1 MPASIAP
8 IGDDCN
14 RGYSWPCKGPD
25 AANFC
30 CEENHTMTTASPDDA
45 SVRFS
50 DRIETRMGYT
60 SPTERTQETDWSNW
74 ERWMAGHKSA
84 VYQDIAS
91 EMIDPLEQRLRTL
104 ELELAQTRGALDVL
118 RDGALDV
125 LRDRGASS
133 TDNVNETIDKI
144 RTDFQEKVKEIE
156 LRLAE
161 TIGTVDVLRG
171 KGVPGALHVRGT
183 FNSGATY
190 CLNDVVASGGSS
202 WVALKDSPGTIPGP
216 GWQLIASQ
224 GRRGVA
230 GEKGERGPQGSPG
243 LSGATIR
250 EWKIDR
256 ARYVATPVMSDGG
269 EGPPLELRG
278 LFEQFLHETR

>member
-1 MPASIAP
+1 
-8 IGDDCN
+8 
-14 RGYSWPCKGPD
+14 
-25 AANFC
+25 
-30 CEENHTMTTASPDDA
+30 MTTRANDEGL
-45 SVRFS
+45 RRS
-50 DRIETRMGYT
+50 DPVYSYEDRP
-60 SPTERTQETDWSNW
+60 PTLTTAEMNW
-74 ERWMAGHKSA
+74 G
-84 VYQDIAS
+84 D
-91 EMIDPLEQRLRTL
+91 LEQRFDAHTEAVGEVLGETRASFEKRIK
-104 ELELAQTRGALDVL
+104 ELELQVATMRGALDVL

-125 LRDRGASS
+125 LRDKGASS

-183 FNSGATY
+183 FDSGATY

-224 GRRGVA
+224 GKRGV
-230 GEKGERGPQGSPG
+230 KGERGERGAAAAPLKWIGAG
-243 LSGATIR
+243 LNFRNGVTLETR
-250 EWKIDR
+250 L
-256 ARYVATPVMSDGG
+256 SDGSVG
-269 EGPPLELRG
+269 APVQLFKTISVDPEDFTLKFVGCDDSVLRISLLP
-278 LFEQFLHETR
+278 LFEAYHRQTTG

>member
-1 MPASIAP
+1 
-8 IGDDCN
+8 
-14 RGYSWPCKGPD
+14 
-25 AANFC
+25 
-30 CEENHTMTTASPDDA
+30 MTTISPDD
-45 SVRFS
+45 SMIRRS
-50 DRIETRMGYT
+50 DAIKTSHTQET
-60 SPTERTQETDWSNW
+60 ETDWSNW

-91 EMIDPLEQRLRTL
+91 EMIDPLEQRLRAL
-104 ELELAQTRGALDVL
+104 ELELAETRGALDVL

-125 LRDRGASS
+125 LRHKGATS

-183 FNSGATY
+183 FDSGATY

-224 GRRGVA
+224 GKRGVA
-230 GEKGERGPQGSPG
+230 GEKGERGERGPQGNPG

-250 EWKIDR
+250 DWKIDR
-256 ARYVATPVMSDGG
+256 TGYVATPVMSDGRDG
-269 EGPPLELRG
+269 QPLELRG
-278 LFEQFLHETR
+278 LFEQFFLEAR

>member
-1 MPASIAP
+1 
-8 IGDDCN
+8 
-14 RGYSWPCKGPD
+14 
-25 AANFC
+25 
-30 CEENHTMTTASPDDA
+30 MTTVSPDD
-45 SVRFS
+45 SMIRRS
-50 DRIETRMGYT
+50 DAINYA
-60 SPTERTQETDWSNW
+60 QETETESTGLDAIY
-74 ERWMAGHKSA
+74 EAVGECIGDTAGR
-84 VYQDIAS
+84 
-91 EMIDPLEQRLRTL
+91 LEKRIKAM
-104 ELELAQTRGALDVL
+104 ELQLAETRGALDVL

-125 LRDRGASS
+125 LRDKGASS

-183 FNSGATY
+183 FDSGATY

-224 GRRGVA
+224 GKRGVA
-230 GEKGERGPQGSPG
+230 GEKGERGERGPQGNPG

-250 EWKIDR
+250 GWKIDR
-256 ARYVATPVMSDGG
+256 ERYVATPVMSDGRD
-269 EGPPLELRG
+269 GPPLELRG
-278 LFEQFLHETR
+278 LFEQFWLEAR

>member
-1 MPASIAP
+1 
-8 IGDDCN
+8 
-14 RGYSWPCKGPD
+14 
-25 AANFC
+25 
-30 CEENHTMTTASPDDA
+30 MTTANA
-45 SVRFS
+45 NGG
-50 DRIETRMGYT
+50 IH
-60 SPTERTQETDWSNW
+60 RTDPIKTQPSNTPDWSAWENW
-74 ERWMAGHKSA
+74 MEGHKA
-84 VYQDIAS
+84 QVLDVAC
-91 EMIDPLEQRLRTL
+91 EAAGTALGETAAGLEKRIKTL
-104 ELELAQTRGALDVL
+104 ELQLAETRGALDVL

-125 LRDRGASS
+125 LRDKGASS

-183 FNSGATY
+183 FDSGATY

-224 GRRGVA
+224 GKRGVA
-230 GEKGERGPQGSPG
+230 GEKGERGERGPQGNPG

-250 EWKIDR
+250 DWKIDR
-256 ARYVATPVMSDGG
+256 TRYVATPIMSDGN
-269 EGPPLELRG
+269 EGPPLEPRG
-278 LFEQFLHETR
+278 LFEQFLKDAG

>member
-1 MPASIAP
+1 
-8 IGDDCN
+8 
-14 RGYSWPCKGPD
+14 
-25 AANFC
+25 
-30 CEENHTMTTASPDDA
+30 MTTPGTADDIIRL
-45 SVRFS
+45 SDMENYTHLISERFGEALG
-50 DRIETRMGYT
+50 DMTGPIEKRIK
-60 SPTERTQETDWSNW
+60 
-74 ERWMAGHKSA
+74 A
-84 VYQDIAS
+84 
-91 EMIDPLEQRLRTL
+91 L
-104 ELELAQTRGALDVL
+104 ELQLAETRGALDVL

-125 LRDRGASS
+125 LRDKGASS
-133 TDNVNETIDKI
+133 TDNVNEIIDKI

-224 GRRGVA
+224 GKRGVA
-230 GEKGERGPQGSPG
+230 GEKGERGERGPQGNPG
-243 LSGATIR
+243 LSGAMIR
-250 EWKIDR
+250 DWKIDR
-256 ARYVATPVMSDGG
+256 ARYVATPVMSDGRD
-269 EGPPLELRG
+269 GPPLELHA
-278 LFEQFLHETR
+278 LFEQFLLETR

>member
-1 MPASIAP
+1 
-8 IGDDCN
+8 
-14 RGYSWPCKGPD
+14 
-25 AANFC
+25 
-30 CEENHTMTTASPDDA
+30 MTSPSPTDS

-50 DRIETRMGYT
+50 DTIKTRAVR
-60 SPTERTQETDWSNW
+60 PTQETTDWEAWLAARMDEPFKTFGEEVVEAIS
-74 ERWMAGHKSA
+74 
-84 VYQDIAS
+84 QQIA
-91 EMIDPLEQRLRTL
+91 DPLDKRIRAL

-125 LRDRGASS
+125 LRDKGASR

-190 CLNDVVASGGSS
+190 CLNDLVAHNGGS
-202 WVALKDSPGTIPGP
+202 WVAKKDNPGP
-216 GWQLIASQ
+216 IPSENWQLVASQ
-224 GRRGVA
+224 GKRGVQ
-230 GEKGERGPQGSPG
+230 GERGPAGPAG
-243 LSGATIR
+243 IPPTFMGATVGRRGMEI
-250 EWKIDR
+250 ETSAGPIPLVKS
-256 ARYVATPVMSDGG
+256 VAVDAQNFTLKLIAADDSALTISLLPMFQ
-269 EGPPLELRG
+269 EFRR
-278 LFEQFLHETR
+278 QTQA

>member
-1 MPASIAP
+1 
-8 IGDDCN
+8 
-14 RGYSWPCKGPD
+14 
-25 AANFC
+25 
-30 CEENHTMTTASPDDA
+30 MTTVSPDD
-45 SVRFS
+45 SMIRRS
-50 DRIETRMGYT
+50 DAIKT
-60 SPTERTQETDWSNW
+60 SDTQQTETDWSNW

-84 VYQDIAS
+84 VYQDIAC
-91 EMIDPLEQRLRTL
+91 EMIDPLEQRLRAL
-104 ELELAQTRGALDVL
+104 ELELAETRGALDVL
-118 RDGALDV
+118 RDK
-125 LRDRGASS
+125 RASS
-133 TDNVNETIDKI
+133 TDNVNETIDEI

-183 FNSGATY
+183 FDSGAAY
-190 CLNDVVASGGSS
+190 CRNDVVASGGSS

-224 GRRGVA
+224 GKRGGA
-230 GEKGERGPQGSPG
+230 GEKGERGERGPQGNPG

-256 ARYVATPVMSDGG
+256 TGYVATPVMSDGRD
-269 EGPPLELRG
+269 GPPLELRA
-278 LFEQFLHETR
+278 LFEQFLSEVR